1 MPTIDQ
7 RITRSR
13 PASLTIDEFNML
25 DAEHIA
31 SLATKEHRNMALQQI
46 HPSRQDDVKALVIEL
61 FKRSKTAAANGS

>member
-1 MPTIDQ
+1 MATIDQ

-31 SLATKEHRNMALQQI
+31 SLATKEHRNMALQQL

-61 FKRSKTAAANGS
+61 FKRSRNNAVNGG